1 MKFGTQESFGT
12 NNSQKRDVSFNGA
25 QSAKSDAF
33 QSNLNVVSL
42 HRSIFDD
49 QRPSM
54 NDSESALSLEKVH
67 SQPIAIFAQRNESD

>member
-25 QSAKSDAF
+25 QSARSGTC
-33 QSNLNVVSL
+33 QSNQNVLSL
-42 HRSIFDD
+42 QRSIFDD

-54 NDSESALSLEKVH
+54 NDSESALSIEKVH
-67 SQPIAIFAQRNESD
+67 SQPIEIFAQRNQSD